1 MNELQPEVVQKTTST
16 NMMETMYSERDYEKL
31 KDKLYI
37 AEKEINYYRSM
48 SFFWRL
54 MFIFKIVKVENEEG

>member
-31 KDKLYI
+31 KEKLYI
-37 AEKEINYYRSM
+37 AENEINYYRSM
-48 SFFWRL
+48 SFFWRI
-54 MFIFKIVKVENEEG
+54 MFIFRIVKVED